1 MTRLKRAGVRSE
13 QQGRHAHHQHVA
25 EVGAKEGGVVV
36 GEEAVE
42 QLLGE
47 L

>member
-13 QQGRHAHHQHVA
+13 HHQHVA

-36 GEEAVE
+36 GKEAVE